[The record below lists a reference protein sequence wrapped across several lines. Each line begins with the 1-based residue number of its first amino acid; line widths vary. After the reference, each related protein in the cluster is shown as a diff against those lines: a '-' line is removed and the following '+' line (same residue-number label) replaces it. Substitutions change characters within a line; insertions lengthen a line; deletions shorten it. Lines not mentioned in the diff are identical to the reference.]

1 MFTNSYVAA
10 ELDRARQREMLA
22 NAGRQHPVRRSHAQ
36 SRTAKPVERPMR
48 RVRRALRTV
57 FA

>member
-10 ELDRARQREMLA
+10 ELDRARQRDMHA
-22 NAGRQHPVRRSHAQ
+22 HARRQHPVRQSHAQ
-36 SRTAKPVERPMR
+36 ARTAKSVERPMR
-48 RVRRALRTV
+48 RVRRALRAV